1 MSINWQQIITTFV
14 ATVGGGG
21 VLLGVVGWLIKT
33 LISDRL
39 ARDAEKFTIEMK
51 ASADA
56 EIERVK
62 SFLAR
67 AARVHERQV
76 DTLIKLYRRFVEA
89 QAYLQR
95 MAATARFEG
104 EVSVDEYRRL
114 FAETI
119 ASAHDTFLD
128 GRLLIPPDLAQHCDQ
143 FFNSLFRGQTHL
155 AFAQHAMIVDGLQ
168 RAELWDKARTTAYQE
183 VPGILNQ
190 IDNAA
195 RNVIHGE
202 PPVITPK

>member
-33 LISDRL
+33 LISNRL

-67 AARVHERQV
+67 AAV
-76 DTLIKLYRRFVEA
+76 RR
-89 QAYLQR
+89 R
-95 MAATARFEG
+95 
-104 EVSVDEYRRL
+104 
-114 FAETI
+114 
-119 ASAHDTFLD
+119 
-128 GRLLIPPDLAQHCDQ
+128 
-143 FFNSLFRGQTHL
+143 
-155 AFAQHAMIVDGLQ
+155 
-168 RAELWDKARTTAYQE
+168 
-183 VPGILNQ
+183 
-190 IDNAA
+190 
-195 RNVIHGE
+195 
-202 PPVITPK
+202 